1 MPEIARFYG
10 IAIYIYFYGHNPP
23 HLHAR
28 YGRSKAMFRL
38 SDARLLRGELPP
50 LATKLVT
57 EWMLQHRDDLE
68 ANWKL
73 AVEGVQPEKIVGP
86 DGRE

>member
-10 IAIYIYFYGHNPP
+10 IAIYMYFYDHNPP

-57 EWMLQHRDDLE
+57 EWMLQHRVE